1 MSEILTR
8 ISDFFIQIAGMGQ
21 GVTTVL
27 RLVFPVLALMIL
39 VRCAISLLGFQKEPE
54 IWGHIAFEDGS
65 RLPVT
70 HWENTIGRT
79 RRNGLY
85 IGRLP
90 TFSILFNPANWRA

>member
-27 RLVFPVLALMIL
+27 RLVFPVLALIIL

-54 IWGHIAFEDGS
+54 IWGT
-65 RLPVT
+65 LPL
-70 HWENTIGRT
+70 RT
-79 RRNGLY
+79 VPGCR
-85 IGRLP
+85 
-90 TFSILFNPANWRA
+90 